1 MLYRPSGLFAS
12 AAAPAWFHLAM
23 QQALAPINERL
34 DTVTERLDTVTERL
48 DTVTER
54 LDTMTERLDR
64 LTNLATRTARS
75 SAIVSST
82 PTVSI
87 FIAKSSVSPLQSY
100 NLQAGSG
107 NTRSFEIVLFRDGSD
122 PTSEEVSFNIPFHCF
137 QC

>member
-1 MLYRPSGLFAS
+1 
-12 AAAPAWFHLAM
+12 M
-23 QQALAPINERL
+23 QQALTPINERL
-34 DTVTERLDTVTERL
+34 DTVTEQL

-54 LDTMTERLDR
+54 LDTMTEWLDR

-75 SAIVSST
+75 SAIVSSM

-87 FIAKSSVSPLQSY
+87 FIAKLSGSPLQSY

-122 PTSEEVSFNIPFHCF
+122 PTSEGLALTFHFIAFNAEGHFMM
-137 QC
+137 QA